1 MKLTDSPKFM
11 KWQTYIITF
20 TSYVALHTMRM
31 SFSQVKSDFSKTFQ
45 ESNLFLGLFD
55 ALVYIALGTGFF
67 FRFLLQGKK
76 NLRFSLVLFLSIACV
91 GYLYIPISS
100 LVLGETVRSNFFLQI
115 FLPGL
120 GLLIFGFFQ
129 FPAWPTLLTF
139 TNEHFNLEKE
149 GTAMGIWSA
158 NGDLGNIVGFAMCGL
173 LVGTLSWRWEYAMII
188 AAVLNW
194 VMALIVYFF
203 VK

>member
-1 MKLTDSPKFM
+1 M
-11 KWQTYIITF
+11 
-20 TSYVALHTMRM
+20 SY
-31 SFSQVKSDFSKTFQ
+31 SQVKSKFQKDFDQ
-45 ESNLFLGLFD
+45 SNLFLGLFD

-76 NLRFSLVLFLSIACV
+76 NLKFSLVLFLTIACI
-91 GYLYIPISS
+91 GYMVIPISS
-100 LVLGETVRSNFFLQI
+100 LLLGDSVKNNFFLQE

-129 FPAWPTLLTF
+129 FPAWPTLLTL
-139 TNEHFNLEKE
+139 TSEHFNLEKE

-173 LVGTLSWRWEYAMII
+173 LVDTL
-188 AAVLNW
+188 
-194 VMALIVYFF
+194 
-203 VK
+203 